1 MRQFIQN
8 KPFLSSLLINL
19 VLFIAFLSIFYTR
32 FGTTDDVEMQMVLA
46 GTGIIQ
52 ESSANLRWTHIF
64 IGEILSNLYSTFPSI
79 PWYGLYLTLAHL
91 LGMSAI
97 LYSILILKSSLFRV
111 TIFMACFLL
120 GETALLQELQFTSSA
135 LVLGI
140 GAVFLLFTAISNP
153 EDKRQKSWFLYSFFM
168 LLLVEMI
175 RWNSFQLI
183 VILSLPLLL
192 YAIFQQKEKRIANIL
207 ICTAMLI
214 GAFIVEQSHYLIQ
227 NQDPAWEA
235 YNEYKHSLSAHDIL
249 DYHKPQYEWTPST
262 ADDYFYKV
270 GWEYEDLMLFKH
282 WFFADSTVYGV
293 QQFKALQQTFQNC
306 PYPQEHIEERLWQF
320 LIEFP
325 IQDYVFYGF
334 LLVGLCFMLIKG
346 NRWLYLSLGTS
357 LLMIFAL
364 LCALFVYKH
373 LPSRV
378 SYPMAFYL
386 MTLASLFITY
396 DKELLRKTKLF
407 SLIFIGFMILSN
419 LKMITLES
427 SKTAFNKMYWSAA
440 LDSLEAQPDQLYIGG
455 GDFYMQA
462 TMTPYQA
469 CNDSMFLNFNMLDL
483 GHFANSPNH
492 YKQLENF
499 GIQNIHTAAHLDSNI
514 YIVHRYNASF
524 LNWYANFIARHYDL
538 HIQYEL
544 VRKEEDV
551 NIAVYRIQEQIR
563 EKPNSQGVSLS
574 NREQLGFPK
583 KEKVLSPED
592 AEKPSSNYLEQ
603 ANFKLPN

>member
-1 MRQFIQN
+1 MRQLIKKQ
-8 KPFLSSLLINL
+8 PFLSSLFINL
-19 VLFIAFLSIFYTR
+19 VLFVVFLSIFYTR

-52 ESSANLRWTHIF
+52 ESSANLRWSHIF
-64 IGEILSNLYSTFPSI
+64 LGHLLSNLYIYFPSL
-79 PWYGLYLTLAHL
+79 PWYGLYLTVAHL

-97 LYSILILKSSLFRV
+97 LYSILILKPSYYRV
-111 TIFMACFLL
+111 AIFVACFLL

-135 LVLGI
+135 LVLGT

-153 EDKRQKSWFLYSFFM
+153 KDKRQKLWFSLSFGM

-183 VILSLPLLL
+183 VVLSLPLLL
-192 YAIFQQKEKRIANIL
+192 YAIFQQKEKRIANLL
-207 ICTAMLI
+207 ICTLMLV
-214 GAFIVEQSHYLIQ
+214 GAWVVEQGHYWIQ

-249 DYHKPQYEWTPST
+249 DYHKPQYEWSPST

-293 QQFKALQQTFQNC
+293 QQFKALQETFQNC
-306 PYPQEHIEERLWQF
+306 PYPQEHLEDRLWQF
-320 LIEFP
+320 FIGSP

-334 LLVGLCFMLIKG
+334 LLAGLCLLFIKG
-346 NRWLYLSLGTS
+346 NRWIYLSLGTS
-357 LLMIFAL
+357 ILMIFAL
-364 LCALFVYKH
+364 LCALFLFKH

-386 MTLASLFITY
+386 IALSGLFITY
-396 DKELLRKTKLF
+396 DKELQRKTKLF
-407 SLIFIGFMILSN
+407 SLIFISFMVLSN
-419 LKMITLES
+419 LKMVTLES

-440 LDSLEAQPDQLYIGG
+440 LDSLNAQADQLYIGG
-455 GDFYMQA
+455 GDYYMQS

-469 CNDSMFLNFNMLDL
+469 TNDSLFLNFNMLDL

-492 YKQLENF
+492 YKQLEAF
-499 GIQNIHTAAHLDSNI
+499 GIKNIHTEAPLDTNI
-514 YIVHRYNASF
+514 YLIHRYNASF
-524 LNWYANFIARHYDL
+524 LNWYANFLARHYDL
-538 HIQYEL
+538 HIQYDL
-544 VRKEEDV
+544 VRKEKNV
-551 NIAVYRIQEQIR
+551 NVAVYRIQEQIR
-563 EKPNSQGVSLS
+563 DKPNSQGISLS
-574 NREQLGFPK
+574 NMEKLGIQPK
-583 KEKVLSPED
+583 KKQSSPED
-592 AEKPSSNYLEQ
+592 AQKPKANYLEQ
-603 ANFKLPN
+603 EHFYLPQ

>member
-1 MRQFIQN
+1 MRQIMQN

-46 GTGIIQ
+46 GTGIVQ

-64 IGEILSNLYSTFPSI
+64 IGEILSNLYAFFPSL
-79 PWYGLYLTLAHL
+79 PWYGLYLTLVHL
-91 LGMSAI
+91 IGMSAI
-97 LYSILILKSSLFRV
+97 LYSILILKSSLFRIAV
-111 TIFMACFLL
+111 FIACFLL

-135 LVLGI
+135 LILGT

-153 EDKRQKSWFLYSFFM
+153 TDKRQKTWFFISFLM
-168 LLLVEMI
+168 LLFVEMI

-183 VILSLPLLL
+183 VILGLPLLL
-192 YAIFQQKEKRIANIL
+192 YAIFQQKEKRLTNLL
-207 ICTAMLI
+207 ICTAMLA
-214 GAFIVEQSHYLIQ
+214 GAWIVEQSHYLIQ
-227 NQDPAWEA
+227 NQDPTWEA

-282 WFFADSTVYGV
+282 WFFADSSVYGV
-293 QQFKALQQTFQNC
+293 QQFKALQETFQNC
-306 PYPQEHIEERLWQF
+306 PYPQEHLEERLWQF
-320 LIEFP
+320 WIEFP

-334 LLVGLCFMLIKG
+334 LLVALCFMLIKG
-346 NRWLYLSLGTS
+346 NRWLYLSLGS
-357 LLMIFAL
+357 SALMIFSL

-386 MTLASLFITY
+386 MALASLFIAY

-407 SLIFIGFMILSN
+407 SLLLIGFMILSN
-419 LKMITLES
+419 LKMVTLES
-427 SKTAFNKMYWSAA
+427 SKTAFNKMYWSEA
-440 LDSLEAQPDQLYIGG
+440 LDSLNAQPEHLYIGG

-469 CNDSMFLNFNMLDL
+469 TNDSMFLNFNMLDL

-499 GIQNIHTAAHLDSNI
+499 GIQNIHTEAPLDSNI
-514 YIVHRYNASF
+514 YFVHRYNASF
-524 LNWYANFIARHYDL
+524 LNWYADFITRHYGL
-538 HIQYEL
+538 YVQYEL
-544 VRKEEDV
+544 VRKEKAV
-551 NIAVYRIQEQIR
+551 NIAVYRIKEQIR
-563 EKPNSQGVSLS
+563 AEPNSQGISLA
-574 NREQLGFPK
+574 NQAQFGLEPK
-583 KEKVLSPED
+583 KKPLSPKD
-592 AEKPSSNYLEQ
+592 AKKPTANYLEQ
-603 ANFKLPN
+603 EKFNLPK